1 MSSGTRVGPAVDY
14 VTPSFE
20 TLAARRD
27 RSRNTSSVARPSVL
41 LVGRNGS
48 WGSVVLKSL
57 QKFRCELFFETPQ
70 AATPGF
76 VKSGDFDLILL
87 DSTVPPEQRRELAEA
102 LAGRDVSVFYT
113 FPVEYGCW
121 WLPALR
127 RGRDCRGEPAFRRSE
142 FPSELE
148 RGLRCLTES

>member
-1 MSSGTRVGPAVDY
+1 MSTGTPVSPPVGY

-20 TLAARRD
+20 KFSARHD
-27 RSRNTSSVARPSVL
+27 RPRSASAVACPSVL

-57 QKFRCELFFETPQ
+57 QKFGCELTFEPPHKVTP
-70 AATPGF
+70 AFA
-76 VKSGDFDLILL
+76 KSGLYDFILL
-87 DSTVPPEQRRELAEA
+87 DSTVPPEQRRELTAA
-102 LAGRDVSVFYT
+102 LAGSNVSVFYT

-127 RGRDCRGEPAFRRSE
+127 RGKDCRGEPAFRRQE
-142 FPSELE
+142 FPAELE
-148 RGLRCLTES
+148 RGLRTLTGS